1 MKQILLIETE
11 FYARVR
17 LDDELAVHGYQVTSV
32 KKVGDAFLKM
42 KAQMFHVLM
51 ISYDQD
57 FNMVLRLL
65 ATLRQGGSAIP
76 VVILAKK
83 PTESQL
89 VQMLSFRPIE
99 VIVKPYSL
107 IDLLE
112 RMKSITSE
120 HGHDQH

>member
-17 LDDELAVHGYQVTSV
+17 MDDELAEHGYSVTSV
-32 KKVGDAFLKM
+32 KKVRDAFFKM
-42 KAQMFHVLM
+42 KAQMFQVLM
-51 ISYDQD
+51 ISYDQE

-65 ATLRQGGSAIP
+65 ATLRQSGSNIP

-112 RMKSITSE
+112 RIEHITSE
-120 HGHDQH
+120 EDS